1 MANATLEWTSNEIP
15 PQSFI
20 TLEIVWS
27 PTAIWSTRE
36 VIQFTDNRNFKKDVP
51 VILKSVD
58 KTQNLKTTLRR
69 AADNKVITK
78 KLTLK
83 SPSRPKMQR
92 NRLTV
97 FNPSM
102 VPNVNGAK
110 ERRSMNPDMG
120 RVLAPAIPSN
130 AATNTNVT
138 FDGNTAAAVFTA
150 DKENV
155 SPPRDICGVL
165 DSMVF
170 TPVGKSRNDTNLDYL
185 ASLPT
190 PGSNVKSTPMTYPR
204 HQTHLSAAQFANR
217 LDDIEPVI
225 STPYNIQNRT
235 TVIGNMET
243 PIDRTGANT
252 SQYASQKTPSIITEH
267 TFNVSSLQTPGA
279 EIAHGAIESLQSHK
293 YNLDVNQHHPHH
305 LTQHSPRMQ
314 TISENSELSVNRTQ
328 TISSPMAGTQL
339 FAIAEE
345 HSKAELSETYVKPST
360 HHLTFNLEES
370 TAAVDENLV
379 RDVRLVG
386 TPLKKKFQSL
396 KELNDSRNNLSIE
409 QMILKNNQGSMP
421 NLHKMET
428 VKSIENNRY
437 FYHSK
442 EKDLQQGTASSSAQD
457 EADDDMEHLGDTS
470 ICSIKSTISL
480 VGFQEHEILAQSSVF
495 NLNEIGRGK
504 SQANVADIGN
514 GFGKRSK
521 HVSHNTTTELN
532 ASRHLS
538 ISSPTIGR
546 TMGPP
551 KSMHST
557 RDLSQSNRKQAMSAY
572 SLNTSSS
579 SSLNKRSNGE
589 RLIDKHSPT
598 KRMCTDNS
606 SPKSS
611 KGQTIRTK
619 AWGGKLPKK
628 FRVPSMPNQRLQ
640 LKRPEEERVILF
652 DPELHLR
659 GEFECFFLWS
669 IISGKCI
676 EVIKHINPIYA
687 NLQRRKRARI
697 E

>member
-1 MANATLEWTSNEIP
+1 MANAELEWTSNEIP
-15 PQSFI
+15 SQSFI

-58 KTQNLKTTLRR
+58 KTQNPKATLRK
-69 AADNKVITK
+69 AVHGADNRVITK

-83 SPSRPKMQR
+83 SPKMQR

-97 FNPSM
+97 WNSSM
-102 VPNVNGAK
+102 VTNVNNAK
-110 ERRSMNPDMG
+110 ERRSVKPDMS
-120 RVLAPAIPSN
+120 RVLAPAMPSN
-130 AATNTNVT
+130 TVPDSNVT
-138 FDGNTAAAVFTA
+138 FDNIPTVAEFTA

-155 SPPRDICGVL
+155 SPPNDICGVM
-165 DSMVF
+165 DSMAF
-170 TPVGKSRNDTNLDYL
+170 TPVSKSRNDTTLDYL

-190 PGSNVKSTPMTYPR
+190 PSSNVKSTPMEYPR
-204 HQTHLSAAQFANR
+204 HQTQLSAKQFANR
-217 LDDIEPVI
+217 LDDIDLVI
-225 STPYNIQNRT
+225 STPYTIQNRT
-235 TVIGNMET
+235 TVIEHMQAH
-243 PIDRTGANT
+243 IDANT
-252 SQYASQKTPSIITEH
+252 SHYALQRTPSINAEH
-267 TFNVSSLQTPGA
+267 TFDVSSLHTSGFEA
-279 EIAHGAIESLQSHK
+279 AHGTNESLQSHK
-293 YNLDVNQHHPHH
+293 YNLDVNQHNPHH
-305 LTQHSPRMQ
+305 HIHHSPRMQ

-328 TISSPMAGTQL
+328 TISSPMGGTQL

-345 HSKAELSETYVKPST
+345 HSKAELSETYVKPSA

-370 TAAVDENLV
+370 TAAVDANLV

-396 KELNDSRNNLSIE
+396 KELNDSRSNLSIE

-442 EKDLQQGTASSSAQD
+442 EKDLQQAAATTTSNAQH
-457 EADDDMEHLGDTS
+457 EADDDMENLGDTS

-480 VGFQEHEILAQSSVF
+480 HSVGFQEHEILAQSSVF
-495 NLNEIGRGK
+495 NLNEIGCGK
-504 SQANVADIGN
+504 SHATATDIGG

-521 HVSHNTTTELN
+521 HVPHNTTAELN
-532 ASRHLS
+532 VSKHLS

-546 TMGPP
+546 AMGPP
-551 KSMHST
+551 KSMQST
-557 RDLSQSNRKQAMSAY
+557 RDLSQSSRKQATSAY
-572 SLNTSSS
+572 NLNTSS

-589 RLIDKHSPT
+589 RLNNKHSPT
-598 KRMCTDNS
+598 KRVCTDTNS
-606 SPKSS
+606 PRLV
-611 KGQTIRTK
+611 KGQAIRTK
-619 AWGGKLPKK
+619 TWGGKLPKK
-628 FRVPSMPNQRLQ
+628 FRMPSVPNRLQ

-659 GEFECFFLWS
+659 GEFVYLEQETSLIVLEAIEKNN
-669 IISGKCI
+669 II
-676 EVIKHINPIYA
+676 Y
-687 NLQRRKRARI
+687 
-697 E
+697 